1 MPGSGPWR
9 DCLFGP
15 IWLRW
20 LGSNQRMRESK
31 SRAFDLLATPQEK
44 MVVSARVELATH
56 ALGGHR
62 SIHLSYETRM
72 ERAAGIE
79 PVSAA
84 WEADILPMNYVRKK
98 WSRRRGSNLRPADY
112 KAAALPAELRRHM
125 ERATRFELATFC
137 LEGRRSTT
145 ELYPQMAERVGFE
158 PTVRR
163 RITCFQ
169 DRLLK
174 PLGHLSM
181 KMRRLPKNS
190 ASAPHSRGEVP
201 APQKQ
206 AEA

>member
-84 WEADILPMNYVRKK
+84 WEADILPMNYVRKNGADDGVRTCDLLITRQLLYQLSYVGIWSGQRDSNSRHSAWRADALPLSYTRK
-98 WSRRRGSNLRPADY
+98 WRRGWDSNPRCV
-112 KAAALPAELRRHM
+112 AASLVFKTSSLN
-125 ERATRFELATFC
+125 
-137 LEGRRSTT
+137 RSDTS
-145 ELYPQMAERVGFE
+145 P
-158 PTVRR
+158 
-163 RITCFQ
+163 
-169 DRLLK
+169 
-174 PLGHLSM
+174 
-181 KMRRLPKNS
+181 
-190 ASAPHSRGEVP
+190 
-201 APQKQ
+201 
-206 AEA
+206 